1 MLEVQWNWFVS
12 PTNTYQNAILM
23 EEVLKTKKK
32 SDLVSTCYRF
42 CQWPTIE
49 PLEPPQKA
57 HKQGRHGRN
66 EGYTGCNHVLLCT
79 QTSLTTVTSKC
90 LICSNRN
97 PNRAPDML
105 LFLKEANWPLDG
117 KLTTLDPFCPG
128 WASNIFS
135 LDMGFIILPTELHP
149 ALLTGG

>member
-66 EGYTGCNHVLLCT
+66 EGYTDAT
-79 QTSLTTVTSKC
+79 
-90 LICSNRN
+90 
-97 PNRAPDML
+97 M
-105 LFLKEANWPLDG
+105 
-117 KLTTLDPFCPG
+117 
-128 WASNIFS
+128 FS
-135 LDMGFIILPTELHP
+135 CVPKP
-149 ALLTGG
+149 V